1 MSSTYL
7 RSCLAL
13 LFLLLSAICAP
24 DGHCG
29 EKLTLKLWQVPRRDV
44 RTVEER
50 ANLAVMKRFLE
61 LHPEI
66 DLKGYRGVVA
76 PGLDMDSQPLLAMAG
91 GVAPDVMYVNFRQ
104 SDSYI
109 QQGFLAP
116 LDEYVKRW
124 AGVSDI
130 HDAPAKLRNLIQPQM
145 WPVIMRPGPDG
156 REHIW
161 AIPYGGALA
170 KVLVYRKDLFRKAG
184 LDPDRPPRDWDELYA
199 YAKRLSDVA
208 HGQYGFGL
216 AAGQSASWH
225 FIDFLWS
232 AGGEAV
238 RRERGPSGREEWRA
252 CYNGPEALA
261 ALKFYQRLCR
271 TKVAYRG
278 TDSTQKF
285 DLGKIG
291 MTFAYINDQ
300 MMATQNPNQVGIAAL
315 PAGPGGHHG
324 NELNSRMQGMNA
336 TIRDPRVREAA
347 WEWIRFTA
355 SDEALK
361 IKTQTFVEAG
371 YARYLNPAHLR
382 RFLPPAEYRR
392 YSRDTPPGWTE
403 ALTGAMAH
411 GKPEPYGKNCQLI
424 YVQMTPPLDTVTLTD
439 RSDDRFL
446 QGLLDRSVAETN
458 EKLMGVLPAGVKQ
471 FRRHVALAV
480 VLGLVICF
488 ALVFRFVMRSFADG
502 LEGAAGARGGD
513 QPANDLPAPRGKAVG
528 IHRPVPE
535 LPRAPVPK
543 GTRPGFV
550 GVSTIDRR
558 VLAARAGA
566 RADRARFAWLIMA
579 PALLSV
585 ALWQYYPLAR
595 GSLMAFQDY
604 RLIQPTRWVG
614 LDNFA
619 EVLFAP
625 LFWQALWNSAR
636 YMALS
641 LGMGFATPILLALA
655 LHEVPR
661 GKVLFRTLYYLPA
674 VTTGLVIMFLWK
686 QFYDK
691 SPTGLLNQIGAIF
704 AHGLNML
711 GLHLQFEPIDWLG
724 DPRWALVAVIIPLVW
739 AGVGPGCLIYLAA
752 LKGIPED
759 VYEAADLDGAGIF
772 SKLHNIT
779 FPYLKPLI
787 IINFVGAFIHAARAF
802 DSVFVTTGGGPVFS
816 THVVGLEIW
825 FSAFMYLKFGY
836 AVAMAWI
843 VGALLVGFTL
853 FQLRILSRVQ
863 FKTAEA

>member
-1 MSSTYL
+1 
-7 RSCLAL
+7 
-13 LFLLLSAICAP
+13 
-24 DGHCG
+24 
-29 EKLTLKLWQVPRRDV
+29 
-44 RTVEER
+44 
-50 ANLAVMKRFLE
+50 
-61 LHPEI
+61 
-66 DLKGYRGVVA
+66 
-76 PGLDMDSQPLLAMAG
+76 MDAQPLLAMAG

-109 QQGFLAP
+109 SQGFLWP

-124 AGVSDI
+124 AGVTDI
-130 HDAPAKLRNLIQPQM
+130 HDAPAKLRHLILPQM

-184 LDPDRPPRDWDELYA
+184 LDPDRPPRDWSELYQ
-199 YAKRLSDVA
+199 YAQRLTDAAV
-208 HGQYGFGL
+208 GQSGFGL
-216 AAGQSASWH
+216 AAGPSASWH

-238 RRERGPSGREEWRA
+238 QRQPNGEWRA
-252 CYNGPEALA
+252 TYNSPEALA

-271 TKVAYRG
+271 TRVAYRG
-278 TDSTQKF
+278 TDVSQKWN
-285 DLGKIG
+285 LGKIG

-300 MMATQNPNQVGIAAL
+300 MMMNSNPNLIGVAAL

-324 NELNSRMQGMNA
+324 NELNSRMQGINA
-336 TIRDPRVREAA
+336 TIHDARVRDAA
-347 WEWIRFTA
+347 WEWVKFSA

-371 YARYLNPAHLR
+371 YARYLNPVHLR
-382 RFLPPAEYRR
+382 RFLPPAEYQR
-392 YSRDTPPGWTE
+392 YSRDTPAGWAE
-403 ALTGAMAH
+403 ALTGAMKN
-411 GKPEPYGKNCQLI
+411 GKPEPYGKKCQLI

-439 RSDDRFL
+439 QKDNRFL

-458 EKLMGVLPAGVKQ
+458 EKLMGVVAPDVKR
-471 FRRHVALAV
+471 FRRSVALVV
-480 VLGLVICF
+480 VLGLVVCF
-488 ALVFRFVMRSFADG
+488 AWVFRYVVRSFSEG
-502 LEGAAGARGGD
+502 LEQGAPE
-513 QPANDLPAPRGKAVG
+513 PASKASAQFK
-528 IHRPVPE
+528 RQ
-535 LPRAPVPK
+535 R
-543 GTRPGFV
+543 
-550 GVSTIDRR
+550 
-558 VLAARAGA
+558 GA
-566 RADRARFAWLIMA
+566 RAARVRFAYLIMA

-604 RLIQPTRWVG
+604 RLILPVTWVG

-636 YMALS
+636 YMALAIG
-641 LGMGFATPILLALA
+641 LGFATPILLAMA

-661 GKVLFRTLYYLPA
+661 LKVFFRTLYYLPA
-674 VTTGLVIMFLWK
+674 VTPGLVIMFLWK
-686 QFYDK
+686 QFYDRT
-691 SPTGLLNQIGAIF
+691 PNGLLNQIAAIF
-704 AHGLNML
+704 AHALNSL
-711 GLHLQFEPIDWLG
+711 GLRVAFEPVDWLG
-724 DPRWALVAVIIPLVW
+724 DPRFAMLAVIIPIIW
-739 AGVGPGCLIYLAA
+739 AGMGPGCLIYLAA

-759 VYEAADLDGAGIF
+759 VYEAADLDGAGIL
-772 SKLHNIT
+772 SKVRNIT

-787 IINFVGAFIHAARAF
+787 IINFVGAFIGAARAF
-802 DSVFVTTGGGPVFS
+802 DSVFVMTGGGPVFS
-816 THVVGLEIW
+816 THVAGLEIW
-825 FSAFMYLKFGY
+825 MSAFMYLKFGY

-843 VGALLVGFTL
+843 IGALLVGFTL